1 MKYCVKCGQQM
12 DDEALFCPRCG
23 TKAASINQQENPV
36 VEETQEVE
44 KQEGIEETAQVK
56 EEQNKNAKV
65 KTARKA
71 TPLHEQKVKEFLP
84 VAIAAIVCSIAM
96 WILQATLSPTGI
108 FKVMPLLI
116 FALLDTLFG
125 VLNLVRAIQCLNRKN
140 FFIAALSF
148 VLATLLFICS
158 IVNLIFLMS

>member
-1 MKYCVKCGQQM
+1 MKYCTKCGQKM
-12 DDEALFCPRCG
+12 DDEALFCPKCG
-23 TKAASINQQENPV
+23 AKAASITQEDTQDNHENVV
-36 VEETQEVE
+36 VENQERVE
-44 KQEGIEETAQVK
+44 EKAEVK
-56 EEQNKNAKV
+56 EEPKKNV

-71 TPLHEQKVKEFLP
+71 TPLYEQKVKEFLP

-96 WILQATLSPTGI
+96 WIVQATLSPTG
-108 FKVMPLLI
+108 FPKVMPLLI
-116 FALLDTLFG
+116 FVMLDTLFG

-148 VLATLLFICS
+148 VLTTLLFVCS

>member
-1 MKYCVKCGQQM
+1 MKYCTKCGQMM

-23 TKAASINQQENPV
+23 TKAASITQEDTQDNQENVV
-36 VEETQEVE
+36 VESPERVE
-44 KQEGIEETAQVK
+44 EKAEVK
-56 EEQNKNAKV
+56 EEPKNNV

-108 FKVMPLLI
+108 PKVLPLLI
-116 FALLDTLFG
+116 FVMLDTLFG
-125 VLNLVRAIQCLNRKN
+125 VLNLVRAIKCLNRKN

-148 VLATLLFICS
+148 VLTTLLFVCS